1 VIPVTGTRFTLGYGD
16 FRAPASETVVTAY
29 RETGV
34 TFESTGA
41 VVHSVVF
48 SARRQVTF
56 ERVLGAFLLTGLLT
70 GLFVVVPAFPVQAG
84 DTLTAAER
92 ATMDRWLSAERAP
105 APVQDTTDPAA
116 AAPPIAELVGG
127 LEARLAAAP
136 ADASGWALL
145 AQTYAWL
152 GRTDD
157 ARKAARRA
165 VELGVD
171 AATLDRKLL
180 AAHTERA
187 IAD

>member
-1 VIPVTGTRFTLGYGD
+1 M
-16 FRAPASETVVTAY
+16 
-29 RETGV
+29 
-34 TFESTGA
+34 
-41 VVHSVVF
+41 
-48 SARRQVTF
+48 TF
-56 ERVLGAFLLTGLLT
+56 ERVLGSFLLTGLLT
-70 GLFVVVPAFPVQAG
+70 GVLAVAPAFPVQANE
-84 DTLTAAER
+84 TLSAAER
-92 ATMDRWLSAERAP
+92 ATMDRWLGTQRAP
-105 APVQDTTDPAA
+105 APAQDTTDQAA

-127 LEARLAAAP
+127 LEARLEAAP
-136 ADASGWALL
+136 EDASGWALL

-171 AATLDRKLL
+171 AATLDRKLI

>member
-1 VIPVTGTRFTLGYGD
+1 M
-16 FRAPASETVVTAY
+16 
-29 RETGV
+29 
-34 TFESTGA
+34 
-41 VVHSVVF
+41 
-48 SARRQVTF
+48 TF
-56 ERVLGAFLLTGLLT
+56 ERVLGAFLLTGLLA
-70 GLFVVVPAFPVQAG
+70 GVLVVAPAFPVQAG

-92 ATMDRWLSAERAP
+92 ATMDRWLSTQRAP
-105 APVQDTTDPAA
+105 APARATTDQAA
-116 AAPPIAELVGG
+116 AAAPIAELVGG

-171 AATLDRKLL
+171 AATLDRKLI